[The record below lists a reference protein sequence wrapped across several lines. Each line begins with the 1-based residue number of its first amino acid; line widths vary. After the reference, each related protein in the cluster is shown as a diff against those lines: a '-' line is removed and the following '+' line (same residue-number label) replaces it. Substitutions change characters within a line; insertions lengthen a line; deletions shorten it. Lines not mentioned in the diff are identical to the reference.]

1 MLPTPRKGNQ
11 TPPRIDRGVDR
22 PEESQNAEVLSYPQA
37 GNGEGGPG
45 GGHVGQ
51 ASLHLG
57 YPRLQSHNLMLD

>member
-22 PEESQNAEVLSYPQA
+22 PEESQNAEFLSYPQA
-37 GNGEGGPG
+37 GNREGPD
-45 GGHVGQ
+45 VGQ

-57 YPRLQSHNLMLD
+57 DTHDYNLMLD